1 MTLPEWERYNL
12 FLQWQSCMLHP
23 TIVVRIIRQKC
34 DVEVCFLFKSTYYHR
49 HVGCKILI
57 ELQCPIPQ
65 WGCPTERISSGK
77 AWVNKHFL
85 EGKQE
90 KPTVF
95 AKVII
100 PGLPAP
106 MEISQMQEFQICLWY
121 SELLGCTS
129 YKATVQVAP
138 LHSYLHPGAQALAY
152 VPWQLQHRGCVT

>member
-1 MTLPEWERYNL
+1 MLMSAS
-12 FLQWQSCMLHP
+12 FLRA
-23 TIVVRIIRQKC
+23 RI
-34 DVEVCFLFKSTYYHR
+34 KSNR

-65 WGCPTERISSGK
+65 WGCPTEHISSGK

-100 PGLPAP
+100 PGLPTP

-129 YKATVQVAP
+129 YEATVQVAP

-152 VPWQLQHRGCVT
+152 VPWQLQHRGCVTYPGSHTDVKLRQGHSGKWEML